1 MYVSLPF
8 GRGVE
13 AESEG
18 FAENS
23 AFIHTLQWL
32 VLPLLQGNGGSQSND
47 VYHTTC
53 KASIIKSDLE
63 SNTPMQ

>member
-8 GRGVE
+8 GREVE

-23 AFIHTLQWL
+23 AFIHTLQCL
-32 VLPLLQGNGGSQSND
+32 VLPLQGNGGSQSND
-47 VYHTTC
+47 VYHTTY
-53 KASIIKSDLE
+53 KASIIKI
-63 SNTPMQ
+63 